1 MSIKSRYIFNKP
13 FPKSGGTP
21 FGKKSLLPK
30 RELFV
35 YYIYIKIYY
44 CGSVASLEIQI
55 HFNKISLSLFLI
67 QFNFK
72 CLYFKQ
78 QIQLQP
84 IAGVGLEKIQMYVQ
98 KQLQI
103 QIRGEWCHIII
114 IISNRC
120 ITAVKLH

>member
-84 IAGVGLEKIQMYVQ
+84 IAGVGLAKIHMY
-98 KQLQI
+98 
-103 QIRGEWCHIII
+103 G
-114 IISNRC
+114 
-120 ITAVKLH
+120 